1 MGASRDTPNAK
12 SSFSPFASLRF
23 REYRLLWLS
32 QVGASSAMWTEQVA
46 RNWLTYEI
54 TGSALQLGLVNLMQA
69 IPIVALGLWGGVLTD
84 RFDKRKLLL
93 AIQAYSMIVYSV
105 MGAIILTGNLELWH
119 LYASSF
125 AVAAGMAMDG
135 PLRTSTIP
143 SIVPQERL
151 INALSLNGIAI
162 NGTRLLLP
170 AGVGVM
176 LGISSP
182 GWAYVALAV
191 VYVANQVISS
201 RLRLPDERQ
210 QAKGASGAPTQQ
222 KSMLADLGEGL
233 TFARRNGDIL
243 AVLVVAIGLQ
253 GVGFASRSL
262 MPVFAAEKLSGASGT
277 YGVLLS
283 ADGLGA
289 VLGGLV
295 IASVGFPARKGLLLL
310 IVAGTN
316 ALAILLMGWSAWL
329 VVAFILSMSIGGS
342 STAFRSSSNS
352 LLLGGTPPHLRG
364 RIMSINGLNPGIAAM
379 TTVVVGAIADAT
391 NISIALSAIGGMG
404 LLMTALVVLWRPR
417 IATHRG

>member
-1 MGASRDTPNAK
+1 MIKAGRSLLAR
-12 SSFSPFASLRF
+12 PFASLAF
-23 REYRLLWLS
+23 REYRLLWIS
-32 QVGASSAMWTEQVA
+32 QVGVSSAMWTEQVA

-84 RFDKRKLLL
+84 RFDKRVLLL
-93 AIQAYSMIVYSV
+93 VIQAYSMTVYAV
-105 MGAIILTGNLELWH
+105 MGCIILSGNLELWH

-125 AVAAGMAMDG
+125 AVSLGMAMDG

-143 SIVPQERL
+143 SIVPQNQL

-176 LGISSP
+176 LGVSSP
-182 GWAYVALAV
+182 GWAYVALAII
-191 VYVANQVISS
+191 YVGNQMISS

-210 QAKGASGAPTQQ
+210 HATETTDAPPQK
-222 KSMLADLGEGL
+222 KSMLADLSEGL
-233 TFARRNGDIL
+233 SFARRSGDIL

-262 MPVFAAEKLSGASGT
+262 MPVFAAERLSGGSGT
-277 YGVLLS
+277 YGMLLS

-289 VLGGLV
+289 VVGGLI
-295 IASVGFPARKGLLLL
+295 IASVGFPARRGLLLL

-329 VVAFILSMSIGGS
+329 ILAFVLSMSIGGS
-342 STAFRSSSNS
+342 STAFRSASNS

-364 RIMSINGLNPGIAAM
+364 RIMSINGLNPAFAAI
-379 TTVVVGAIADAT
+379 TTVAVGAIADAT
-391 NISIALSAIGGMG
+391 NISVALSVIGGTG
-404 LLMTALVVLWRPR
+404 LLVTALILLLRPR
-417 IATHRG
+417 IATHRA